1 MNKQTEPKHMSVG
14 RILITQLIF
23 WPIMHIILG
32 LLTFGIWLMFG
43 WALQLIDLCLALN
56 NRSKYAK
63 WQHEQLLEA
72 LRLNK

>member
-1 MNKQTEPKHMSVG
+1 MSVG

-56 NRSKYAK
+56 NRAKYAK

>member
-1 MNKQTEPKHMSVG
+1 MTVG

-32 LLTFGIWLMFG
+32 VLTCGIWLMFG
-43 WALQLIDLCLALN
+43 WILQLIDLCLALN
-56 NRSKYAK
+56 NRAKYAK

-72 LRLNK
+72 LRAK

>member
-1 MNKQTEPKHMSVG
+1 MNKQTEPKQMTVG

-32 LLTFGIWLMFG
+32 VLTCGIWLMFG
-43 WALQLIDLCLALN
+43 WILQLIDLCLALN
-56 NRSKYAK
+56 NRAKYAK

-72 LRLNK
+72 LRAK